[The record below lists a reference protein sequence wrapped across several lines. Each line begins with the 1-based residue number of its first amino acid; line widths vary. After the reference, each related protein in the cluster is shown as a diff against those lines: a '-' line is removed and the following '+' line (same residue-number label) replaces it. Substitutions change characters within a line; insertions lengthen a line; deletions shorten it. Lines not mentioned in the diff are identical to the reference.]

1 MNISERY
8 AEQFRSLYE
17 SFRTGCD
24 SLEEMGLWDKESLGE
39 MEVFYLNDLTAVILR
54 LIASD
59 GVVSRKE
66 AEFVNLA
73 FDLNYSVSELQAVYE
88 NCRDY
93 IGASFEELF
102 AGGVGMLKK
111 INPRLA
117 EAYRRLLSL
126 VCAAVAESDGVVSPQ
141 EAAEAA
147 KWQARFDKE
156 EI

>member
-1 MNISERY
+1 MNISEKY
-8 AEQFRSLYE
+8 AEQFRTLYE

-24 SLEEMGLWDKESLGE
+24 SLEEMGLWDKDSLGE

-73 FDLNYSVSELQAVYE
+73 FDLNYTVSELQAVYE

-93 IGASFEELF
+93 IGASFEDLF
-102 AGGVGMLKK
+102 AGGVGVLKEK
-111 INPRLA
+111 NLRLA
-117 EAYRRLLSL
+117 DAYRRLLAI
-126 VCAAVAESDGVVSPQ
+126 VCAAVAESDGIVSPE

-147 KWQARFDKE
+147 KWQTRFDGE
-156 EI
+156 EL